1 MTGMTPAQ
9 ISATLQ
15 QAAAQAALPKRSL
28 AGWRAGFRNE
38 ANSFA
43 TALHAG
49 CAAGELGFC
58 FAGGYQAALRRMLP
72 ALPGEV
78 FVALLVTEGKRQ
90 RPEDLH
96 TLVVATGN
104 GELALSGEKSWV
116 AGGAQAGLLLVLA
129 RHGNDAQGRAHALLV
144 AVPATDAGVTLEE
157 KPATGFLDA
166 VPHARARF
174 DRVAVTPAMIL
185 PGDGWRDYAR
195 PFRTIEDIHVSTAIA
210 AHLAVQAL
218 RRNYPDVLVAT
229 LVSALAQLAA
239 CAERDPNDPLTH
251 LLLAGVEQQLAVAAG
266 QLQAQL
272 DAAGVDDEFAG
283 DWRRNGM
290 LLALA
295 APVRARRL
303 EKARLSI
310 FPAAS
315 PNPSAP

>member
-1 MTGMTPAQ
+1 MTGMSPAQ
-9 ISATLQ
+9 ISTVLQ
-15 QAAAQAALPKRSL
+15 QAAAQDAAPKRSL
-28 AGWRAGFRNE
+28 ADWRMDFRIE

-43 TALHAG
+43 TALRAG

-72 ALPGEV
+72 SLPADA

-116 AGGAQAGLLLVLA
+116 AGGAQAALLLVLA

-144 AVPATDAGVTLEE
+144 AVPATGAGVTLEE

-174 DRVAVTPAMIL
+174 ERVVVAPAMIL

-195 PFRTIEDIHVSTAIA
+195 PFRTMEDIHVSTAIA

-229 LVSALAQLAA
+229 LVSALAQLAV

-272 DAAGVDDEFAG
+272 DAAGVDDDFAS

>member
-1 MTGMTPAQ
+1 MN
-9 ISATLQ
+9 IEDITLALR
-15 QAAAQAALPKRSL
+15 AAAGQEPVAATTL
-28 AGWRAGFRNE
+28 AEWRAGFVIERS
-38 ANSFA
+38 SFA
-43 TALHAG
+43 TALRAG
-49 CAAGELGFC
+49 LVAGQLGFC
-58 FAGGYQAALRRMLP
+58 FAGGYQAALRRLLP
-72 ALPGEV
+72 TLPDTA
-78 FVALLVTEGKRQ
+78 FAALLVTEGKRQ

-104 GELALSGEKSWV
+104 GHLTLSGEKSWV
-116 AGGAQAGLLLVLA
+116 AGGRQASILLVLA
-129 RHGNDAQGRAHALLV
+129 RHGNDAQGRAHSLLLAL
-144 AVPATDAGVTLEE
+144 PAQCPGVLLEQ
-157 KPATGFLDA
+157 KPPTGFLDA

-174 DRVAVTPAMIL
+174 DQVAITPAMIL

-218 RRNYPDVLVAT
+218 RRNYPDALVAT

-239 CAERDPNDPLTH
+239 CAERDPNEPLTH
-251 LLLAGVEQQLAVAAG
+251 LLLAGVEHQLASAAG
-266 QLQAQL
+266 QVQTQIGQAL
-272 DAAGVDDEFAG
+272 PDDVFAT

-295 APVRARRL
+295 APARTRRL

-315 PNPSAP
+315 PNPSAL